1 MNSIDKDNNG
11 IREMFA
17 QLRSM
22 AAQASPARGSADGG
36 GGFENIEG
44 GTVDFADVLK
54 STLDQVNAVQQKA
67 KVLGQRFTFGDNS
80 VNISDVMI
88 EEQKAS
94 IAMQATLRVRDR
106 LVSAY
111 TNIMNMGI

>member
-1 MNSIDKDNNG
+1 MNRIDNNG
-11 IREMFA
+11 IQEMLA
-17 QLRSM
+17 QIKSM
-22 AAQASPARGSADGG
+22 AAQANPAKAAGG
-36 GGFENIEG
+36 GLGYENVEG

-54 STLDQVNAVQQKA
+54 SA
-67 KVLGQRFTFGDNS
+67 LGQVDAAQKKAHNLERRFALGDNS

-88 EEQKAS
+88 EGQKAN

-111 TNIMNMGI
+111 STIMNMGI